1 MAKAKAAATKEPAQ
15 KKVREKKAPK
25 DSYLK
30 DNYVTIN
37 EFNGI
42 RTSVMAI
49 RGVGS
54 IVREEVLDGKGAVIS
69 VSSVFVPSVKVKT
82 KKDWKYLIIDKG
94 PKSRTKA
101 SDEEEEEE
109 EDED

>member
-30 DNYVTIN
+30 DNYVVIN

-54 IVREEVLDGKGAVIS
+54 IVREEVLDNGIVIS

-101 SDEEEEEE
+101 SEEEEEE